1 MHHIYTSSYEWY
13 EWSMRL
19 IIANGYSFTIGRL
32 KPVHAV
38 MEYQTQQGGRL
49 GSTDQVIWALQYS

>member
-1 MHHIYTSSYEWY
+1 MHYIYTSSYEWY

-49 GSTDQVIWALQYS
+49 GSTDQVI